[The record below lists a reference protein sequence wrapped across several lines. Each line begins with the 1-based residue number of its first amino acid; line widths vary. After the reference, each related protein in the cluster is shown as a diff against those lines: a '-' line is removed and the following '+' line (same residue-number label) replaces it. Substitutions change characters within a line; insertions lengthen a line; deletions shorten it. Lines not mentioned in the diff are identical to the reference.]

1 MAEQKSPIREG
12 RGRAP
17 SHGHK
22 LTKRRWRRSQ
32 RPAQKAPLSCS
43 TDIEP
48 KSSND
53 RGAWAT
59 ANLRFAWVN
68 SSTDPSAEREA
79 RGGLFSLPRLQPKPL
94 QPWPDRQKPARRTH
108 EHAPDA
114 PRPSARALAPATKR
128 CARSRANPPTD
139 GNGCPNSPRA
149 GAGSCRRPPFDMRPA
164 ASRLT
169 GQVLQDNAQL
179 LFI

>member
-79 RGGLFSLPRLQPKPL
+79 RGGLFSLPRLQPTPP
-94 QPWPDRQKPARRTH
+94 QPWPDRQKPARRKH
-108 EHAPDA
+108 ERAPDA

-128 CARSRANPPTD
+128 CDRSRANPRARSRRL
-139 GNGCPNSPRA
+139 SPSSRA
-149 GAGSCRRPPFDMRPA
+149 TERIGGSKCKP
-164 ASRLT
+164 
-169 GQVLQDNAQL
+169 
-179 LFI
+179 